1 MNKTNAA
8 QKTDQKPKAAVSR
21 QEILLV
27 AARMMRE
34 RGYAETSLRDL
45 AAEVGMKA
53 GSLYYHFASKEVLA
67 TEVMRLGV
75 EIVSD
80 AVTDGLKRAGDLS
93 PREQLVNALQI
104 HLETLLS
111 ASDFSS
117 AHIRCYPFVPDTVQA
132 ELKGARR
139 DYDRV
144 WNGIIRAYLGE
155 EAEDR
160 QVRYLRYALVGA
172 LNWSLEWFD
181 PKRDSVSDYIV
192 SVARLLPDIDPS

>member
-1 MNKTNAA
+1 LSRARSAGKPAA
-8 QKTDQKPKAAVSR
+8 KPKAAVSR
-21 QEILLV
+21 QEILTV

-34 RGYAETSLRDL
+34 KGYADMSLRDL
-45 AAEVGMKA
+45 AADVGMKA
-53 GSLYYHFASKEVLA
+53 GSLYYHFSSKEMLA

-80 AVTDGLKRAGDLS
+80 AVTDGLARAGDLP
-93 PREQLVNALQI
+93 PRERLLEALRI

-117 AHIRCYPFVPDTVQA
+117 AHIRCYPFAPETVRI
-132 ELKGARR
+132 ELKSVRR

-144 WNGIIRAYLGE
+144 WNGIIRSYLGQG
-155 EAEDR
+155 ADGT
-160 QVRYLRYALVGA
+160 QVRYLRYALIGA

-181 PKRDSVSDYIV
+181 PTRDSVSDYLV
-192 SVARLLPDIDPS
+192 SVARLLPDPEPS